1 VNYTYAKSLDSQS
14 GINYAGGGGYFGNQD
29 ITNPKAEYGL
39 SDFDI
44 RHNFTGT
51 AVYRTRSRYYALRD
65 WQASGSILAYSGQP
79 FTPKVS
85 GNQDLGQATR
95 PNRICGGTLSDR
107 TITRWFDASCFV
119 VPTSGFGNS
128 GRNILEGPNNITM
141 NVALG
146 RTFSVGEFGRF
157 QFRWETFNTLN
168 HPVFGYP
175 SSTIGTAAT
184 AGVISSLNGSN
195 RIMQLGARYEF

>member
-1 VNYTYAKSLDSQS
+1 
-14 GINYAGGGGYFGNQD
+14 
-29 ITNPKAEYGL
+29 
-39 SDFDI
+39 
-44 RHNFTGT
+44 
-51 AVYRTRSRYYALRD
+51 
-65 WQASGSILAYSGQP
+65 
-79 FTPKVS
+79 
-85 GNQDLGQATR
+85 
-95 PNRICGGTLSDR
+95 
-107 TITRWFDASCFV
+107 
-119 VPTSGFGNS
+119 
-128 GRNILEGPNNITM
+128 M

-146 RTFSVGEFGRF
+146 RTFSVGEFGHF